1 MKKIVI
7 TVIAALSLV
16 MTSCFSTGY
25 GNTGYGNMGGIG
37 NMGTGNV
44 LGSVLGSVL
53 GNILLG
59 GMTLDQSSLL
69 GNWTYAAPNA
79 SFTTEQAFVNA
90 GGATAIN
97 QLASSL
103 ASNYKAMGINSTNT
117 SFAFKPGNQFA
128 AQVHGI
134 PFNGTY
140 TYNQQNGE
148 ITLKSA
154 SQTLKGNVTPTER
167 GMALMFDAK
176 QMATMLQKVAK
187 VSDTQAVNAVSQ
199 LAKSKDGA
207 RVGFEL
213 TK

>member
-1 MKKIVI
+1 MKKIVY
-7 TVIAALSLV
+7 TVIAAVSLV
-16 MTSCFSTGY
+16 LTSCFSTGY
-25 GNTGYGNMGGIG
+25 GNTGYGTTGTSS
-37 NMGTGNV
+37 TGNV

-59 GMTLDQSSLL
+59 GMSLDQSSLL

-97 QLASSL
+97 QIASSL
-103 ASNYKAMGINSTNT
+103 ASSYNAMGINSKNT
-117 SFAFKPGNQFA
+117 SFAFKQGNQFA
-128 AQVHGI
+128 ATVHGI

-154 SQTLKGNVTPTER
+154 EQTLKGNVTPTER
-167 GMALMFDAK
+167 GIALMFDAK
-176 QMATMLQKVAK
+176 QMATMLQKVGK
-187 VSDTQAVNAVSQ
+187 VSDTAAVNAVSQ